1 MRALHRV
8 LRQVILGEKITL
20 KERQPFQDLRK
31 PEHGWIVAQEMM
43 GTHVNFFRWD
53 RDEVWKWTRTQS
65 KAAVFPSEEVAR
77 REAESCNLSWRYR
90 YTICKI
96 SI

>member
-1 MRALHRV
+1 MKALHRV

-20 KERQPFQDLRK
+20 REHRPTGNLRQNPY
-31 PEHGWIVAQEMM
+31 GWIVAQEMM
-43 GTHVNFFRWD
+43 GTHVKFFRWD
-53 RDEVWKWTRTQS
+53 RDEVWKWTKTQTQ
-65 KAAVFPSEEVAR
+65 AAVFPSEEVAR
-77 REAESCNLSWRYR
+77 REMESCEVAWRYR

>member
-1 MRALHRV
+1 MKALHRV
-8 LRQVILGEKITL
+8 LRQIILGEKISL
-20 KERQPFQDLRK
+20 KEHKPFEDLRK

-43 GTHVNFFRWD
+43 GTPVKFFRWD
-53 RDEVWKWTRTQS
+53 RDEVWKWTKTKT
-65 KAAVFPSEEVAR
+65 KASVFPSEEVAR
-77 REAESCNLSWRYR
+77 REMESCDVAWKYR